1 MSEGSTDTEP
11 DPYFVVPV
19 HPLPCGSR
27 RGNKRKSNPQ
37 TKETSQSSK
46 TDWFAKWALFLE
58 KFNRSLGSCKT
69 GCAFCLHNCFGLL
82 QPLLDEVKK
91 WREEMSHVVSEVQ
104 DLELRWIFKP
114 DPDSATITPRQALA
128 RPSRGTGDGQGS
140 TTSTSEVDDAGQ
152 STSTSNPA
160 DSDSDSGHEEKVA
173 KQTSRHYSVRQG
185 SKRPS
190 VRIGLF
196 LHGADKGMRICQKAA
211 VWALGISKA
220 RLHRATR
227 QH

>member
-1 MSEGSTDTEP
+1 MGLEEATKGRVIHRPRKPPSRLRLTGLTNGHCFWRNSTAAWVAARLVAHSACTI
-11 DPYFVVPV
+11 
-19 HPLPCGSR
+19 
-27 RGNKRKSNPQ
+27 
-37 TKETSQSSK
+37 
-46 TDWFAKWALFLE
+46 AL
-58 KFNRSLGSCKT
+58 G
-69 GCAFCLHNCFGLL
+69 FCSHC
-82 QPLLDEVKK
+82 LLDEVKK

-211 VWALGISKA
+211 VWALCISKA